1 MIVKIKQLVVT
12 LTALPGEKMLP
23 LLVSMN
29 SVYFG
34 VVILCNHCH
43 TEQPEDACSQSSIS
57 SLSNLSSATNGSQ
70 SPTDAGS
77 FSSITQSSSTDT
89 NGHEVV
95 PSSQWSRSMLEAFFT
110 YKLIGDNL
118 DKRVTPRDMRLDH
131 QAQSLH
137 YFNCYTVKDRVSTLG
152 LEDNP
157 SLPDFL
163 AFSETKILP
172 TAKDHEALKNNFVSR
187 VVKKNFTFFSKFGT
201 GVPKHVK
208 HKYYAEMTK
217 KSEVVSRS
225 ALICIIFNCQ

>member
-1 MIVKIKQLVVT
+1 M
-12 LTALPGEKMLP
+12 
-23 LLVSMN
+23 
-29 SVYFG
+29 
-34 VVILCNHCH
+34 VILCNYHY
-43 TEQPEDACSQSSIS
+43 TEQPEDVYSQSSTS
-57 SLSNLSSATNGSQ
+57 SLSNSSSTTNGSQ

-118 DKRVTPRDMRLDH
+118 DKRVTPCDMRLDH

-137 YFNCYTVKDRVSTLG
+137 YFNCYAVKDRVSTLG

-157 SLPDFL
+157 SLPNL
-163 AFSETKILP
+163 SFSEAKILP
-172 TAKDHEALKNNFVSR
+172 TAKDHEALKNNFVILVSR
-187 VVKKNFTFFSKFGT
+187 VVKKHFTFFSKFGT
-201 GVPKHVK
+201 GVPKHIK
-208 HKYYAEMTK
+208 HMHYAEMSK

-225 ALICIIFNCQ
+225 IDLHNF